1 MRKCLPGGGIEGE
14 RGADTTPLPHAAAA
28 GADRRT
34 LDVWC
39 AFLDRLATDA
49 EAALAAAMAYREL
62 DGPARDTWISA
73 LEHDIDRVNVPRIA
87 VYAPLLAV
95 ETDPKRR
102 SRVLAAV
109 GPEQAEATPR
119 SPAYGLMSRQKQN
132 RQKTTS
138 GRVATIV
145 APLYLDFVQV
155 LACSY
160 RPGEAFDW
168 VKHDP
173 IVERSRAPRAGAIL
187 GDVVL
192 EATPIGAVVDDLA
205 ITVVAHTRTGHPL
218 PEALSVF
225 ADLFGPGGEAPTMFA
240 APSS

>member
-1 MRKCLPGGGIEGE
+1 MRKCTPGGGSDGE
-14 RGADTTPLPHAAAA
+14 RRADTTPLPHAAAA

-62 DGPARDTWISA
+62 DGSARDTWISA
-73 LEHDIDRVNVPRIA
+73 LEQDIDRVNVPRIA

-95 ETDPKRR
+95 ETDPRRR

-109 GPEQAEATPR
+109 GPAQAEATPR
-119 SPAYGLMSRQKQN
+119 SPAYALASRPSAN
-132 RQKTTS
+132 RQKADPR
-138 GRVATIV
+138 RVATIV

-173 IVERSRAPRAGAIL
+173 IVERVHAPRPGGVL

-192 EATPIGAVVDDLA
+192 EATPLRAVVDELA
-205 ITVVAHTRTGHPL
+205 LTVVAHTRTGQVL

-225 ADLFGPGGEAPTMFA
+225 ADLFGPGGETPTLFL
-240 APSS
+240 APS